1 MTGFSDGYGQRNID
15 NKSFGLLARIDWNIN
30 QNHKLALRYQHNN
43 SYDDNYGV
51 GSTSYMFEN
60 SGYRM
65 NNKTNSI
72 VAELN
77 SHLGQNL
84 YNELRASASFIRDHR
99 DVAYQD
105 LPSKSA
111 TFRHRMAPTSRP
123 TSVRNILPEPTTWI
137 RTSIPSKT
145 TFPGIWVTT
154 R

>member
-1 MTGFSDGYGQRNID
+1 MTGFQENYAQRNID

-72 VAELN
+72 VAELT

-84 YNELRASASFIRDHR
+84 YNGSVLLPASF
-99 DVAYQD
+99 
-105 LPSKSA
+105 
-111 TFRHRMAPTSRP
+111 
-123 TSVRNILPEPTTWI
+123 
-137 RTSIPSKT
+137 
-145 TFPGIWVTT
+145 VTT
-154 R
+154 VM

>member
-1 MTGFSDGYGQRNID
+1 MTGFQENYAQRNID

-72 VAELN
+72 VAELT

-84 YNELRASASFIRDHR
+84 YNEFRASASFIRDHR
-99 DVAYQD
+99 DVA
-105 LPSKSA
+105 LPGTNCANQQYSCTGRNKHHCQ
-111 TFRHRMAPTSRP
+111 HRY
-123 TSVRNILPEPTTWI
+123 
-137 RTSIPSKT
+137 
-145 TFPGIWVTT
+145 GIFFWS
-154 R
+154 